1 MMIDFAKLPARQKA
15 RKAWKAHVI
24 AIVQSFLFVGAIL
37 MVGFFPELD
46 EQNET
51 KYEQSHQR

>member
-1 MMIDFAKLPARQKA
+1 MIDFAKLPGRQKA

-24 AIVQSFLFVGAIL
+24 AIIQSFLFVGAIL

-46 EQNET
+46 ELNET